1 MSRRASARNSRCWP
15 RCGSCNSL
23 CKVAGCAIA
32 AAASAVAAVVGS
44 SSGQLRLR
52 DVWQAS
58 GSLAAEK
65 VVVQARPPAIAPSP
79 TAVFA
84 SEEPSIAP
92 SRLSS
97 VGSSPSSNATTAPS
111 APVASITSA
120 PAALDPLAL
129 HAPQQQVLYGVLSS
143 SKTVDLQRRLE
154 AVMETWGKKLVDE
167 GRLLVISD
175 KLLDKYRGPGSAVV
189 GTNCS
194 ASKAGLPCKELKLL
208 QAAYEQRPQWLMVLG
223 DDNWAN
229 TDAIDAKL
237 AATPCAGACVLSAC
251 IGCGRKAY
259 CKYLEEQGGLCGGCG

>member
-1 MSRRASARNSRCWP
+1 
-15 RCGSCNSL
+15 
-23 CKVAGCAIA
+23 
-32 AAASAVAAVVGS
+32 
-44 SSGQLRLR
+44 
-52 DVWQAS
+52 
-58 GSLAAEK
+58 
-65 VVVQARPPAIAPSP
+65 
-79 TAVFA
+79 
-84 SEEPSIAP
+84 
-92 SRLSS
+92 
-97 VGSSPSSNATTAPS
+97 
-111 APVASITSA
+111 
-120 PAALDPLAL
+120 
-129 HAPQQQVLYGVLSS
+129 
-143 SKTVDLQRRLE
+143 
-154 AVMETWGKKLVDE
+154 METWGKKLVDE